1 MKHLVLLHKTPASW
15 NKKET
20 LDGLQINDEKGEVFP
35 ELTMSDGLASMLQDD
50 VYINICES
58 LGQAAGFDMVHI
70 VQGYEPEE
78 PRNWFV
84 EEQAGRCL
92 VKPNLM
98 YWCLDHPSQFG
109 FLPKTTCVFSRGKY
123 HRLHTHLRQ
132 HTPFAGDL
140 IWYHYNATA
149 AHFPHLERYQHHAH
163 QALAEGARSLDKIR
177 VNLLGMGVEHDLTI
191 SGTRWESIS
200 GADIDR
206 LVNKL
211 QTARRKAQTTPYDVL
226 LVDDPSS
233 VNEVQ
238 AMYPGVLMLPFVKPS
253 VPNHNANNTLRS
265 YDLMFCGTTLQPTK
279 NHMQFLELL
288 NGLDNLTTE
297 SISVAVVGNQGNM
310 FAFDEGLKKPFEN
323 IKLYD
328 LGEVSRAELHH
339 TFTQSRVLVVLSG
352 RDANPRVI
360 QEAGMAGTRVLVADT
375 LSDGWQV
382 LANNRALGAVINTNK
397 ATWFFQRNGNVF
409 FHADASFAKKVLN
422 ELNFSFHPLLTSR
435 VANTTY
441 SLDKVVAL
449 LAEHIAL
456 INLLED

>member
-20 LDGLQINDEKGEVFP
+20 LDSLQMNDGNGEVFP
-35 ELTMSDGLASMLQDD
+35 ELTVSDGLASMLQDD

-58 LGQAAGFDMVHI
+58 LGEAAGFDMVHI
-70 VQGYEPEE
+70 VQGYEPGE

-84 EEQAGRCL
+84 EELAGRCL

-98 YWCLDHPSQFG
+98 YWCLDHPSQIG

-123 HRLHTHLRQ
+123 HRLHTYLRQ
-132 HTPFAGDL
+132 HAPFTGNL

-149 AHFPHLERYQHHAH
+149 AHFPHLERYQHHAQ

-177 VNLLGMGVEHDLTI
+177 TNLLGMGVEHDLTI
-191 SGTRWESIS
+191 SGTRWEAIS
-200 GADIDR
+200 GEDIER

-211 QTARRKAQTTPYDVL
+211 QTVRRKVNTTPYDVL
-226 LVDDPSS
+226 LVDDPIS
-233 VNEVQ
+233 VNEAQ

-253 VPNHNANNTLRS
+253 LPNHNAIDSPRRF
-265 YDLMFCGTTLQPTK
+265 DLIFCGTTLQTTK

-310 FAFDEGLKKPFEN
+310 FAFDEGLKKPFDN
-323 IKLYD
+323 IKVED
-328 LGEVSRAELHH
+328 LGELSRAELQQ
-339 TFTQSRVLVVLSG
+339 TFAQSRVLVVLSG

-375 LSDGWQV
+375 LSDGRQV
-382 LANNRALGAVINTNK
+382 LANNRALGGVINTNK
-397 ATWFFQRNGNVF
+397 ATWFYQRNGNVF
-409 FHADASFAKKVLN
+409 FRADASFAKKVLN
-422 ELNFSFHPLLTSR
+422 ELNLSFHPLLTSR
-435 VANTTY
+435 VAKTTY

-449 LAEHIAL
+449 LAEHIDL
-456 INLLED
+456 VNLLED